1 MLDAQFYDLIQS
13 LWGTF
18 AGAMAAV
25 RLAEP
30 TLQMAQTWPSC
41 ASRGFCNYQAGAHG
55 GIGHWPHD
63 HQLPGKP
70 PGLVPHP
77 GR

>member
-25 RLAEP
+25 RLADP
-30 TLQMAQTWPSC
+30 T
-41 ASRGFCNYQAGAHG
+41 
-55 GIGHWPHD
+55 
-63 HQLPGKP
+63 P
-70 PGLVPHP
+70 PRRNRATRLGRAVADGP
-77 GR
+77 GRGALAPGGG